1 MDESK
6 VREIVAHNNKELL
19 SQIKDLVSPSISDL
33 KRSSDANSAKQM
45 SEIKRLKGDTPPS
58 FNKKSNEDQH
68 KATKCVL
75 DAVEDASSSL
85 ERKDLQTT
93 HLEKGMSLLKE
104 RQKLILLADKSTYGW
119 KTVLEYKHH
128 DLAEDDEDGKKIY
141 RAETRAARTSKRFA
155 ARALIPS
162 VVGRLLLHDLPR
174 LLLLTFQMLLV
185 DLIRSCRRLDLPVFA
200 FPVGSQATGEPLAQ
214 ICFFLPVRKINSQS
228 D

>member
-19 SQIKDLVSPSISDL
+19 SQIKDLVSLSISDL

-45 SEIKRLKGDTPPS
+45 SEIKRFKGDAPPS

-104 RQKLILLADKSTYGW
+104 RQKLILLADKPTYGW

-141 RAETRAARTSKRFA
+141 RAEARAARTSKCFA
-155 ARALIPS
+155 ARDSNSQRRGSS
-162 VVGRLLLHDLPR
+162 VVRSSQLAVAHLPNAFGRLNPQLSATRSAGICFSCGKQGHWRAACPN
-174 LLLLTFQMLLV
+174 LLLPSSLQNQQ
-185 DLIRSCRRLDLPVFA
+185 P
-200 FPVGSQATGEPLAQ
+200 
-214 ICFFLPVRKINSQS
+214 K
-228 D
+228 